1 MKQQAEKRNPR
12 SPSCPQCK
20 KNASLTS
27 AYFGIQKP
35 AFQNNILSLFHT
47 FAVFWMLYYFFWAW
61 NLCADVSEHRFVF
74 IGGVSRSASEDG
86 GECSE
91 TSARKFQTPGNH
103 QKERI
108 QQHNPCFF
116 NLENYTLKM
125 EAPGSY
131 ETLMCKYK
139 TVTGELDIRE
149 VPDFILWV
157 RTRVSFT

>member
-1 MKQQAEKRNPR
+1 MPTMQEKCFIDLSILRYTETSLSKQHTLFISHFRR
-12 SPSCPQCK
+12 V
-20 KNASLTS
+20 LDV
-27 AYFGIQKP
+27 
-35 AFQNNILSLFHT
+35 ILFLLGLKF
-47 FAVFWMLYYFFWAW
+47 M
-61 NLCADVSEHRFVF
+61 CRRFVF